1 MNHKPLFAERLRAL
15 REQMSKEG
23 LDACLLPTSDAF
35 QSEYLPPQSRQV
47 EWLCG
52 FSGENGAI
60 VVTHESAAIFVD
72 GRFMVQITRQAP
84 ADLFQY
90 CHIHNHPPAQWLGQ
104 NLAAG
109 SKVGIGGYLHS
120 AGDVE
125 QHRKILAEHGIELI
139 DVTDN
144 LVNRIWL
151 DRPAPGQHP
160 IILLSTSGQAS
171 LDKRLK
177 MAQILEERHCN
188 ALLITHPECVCWLL
202 NIRGRDIPCTP
213 VVMSYA
219 LLHQDG
225 SVDLF
230 VDTDKLVD
238 GFHEHVGDGVNVHP
252 LDHIETALA
261 ALAGQTVHID
271 PDETPAR
278 LYAQL
283 ASSEALL
290 RQYKDPC
297 LLAKARK
304 NPTEIAGF
312 RRAHIRDG
320 IAMCQFLAW
329 LDAQVTAGT
338 THDEGTLAEKIEAL
352 RSEQPL
358 YIEPSFATI
367 SSLGPNAALCHY
379 DHRYH
384 TPRAMGSDGIYL
396 LDSGGHYF
404 DGTTDVT
411 RTIQVGAVSDW
422 CKQMYTLVLKGH
434 IALATC
440 RFPANTTGLQLD
452 MCARLPLWQQGYD
465 YDHGTGHGVGHCL
478 GVHELPPLFSNRF
491 DSEPLEAGMVV
502 TIEPGYYRADQWGV
516 RHENQYEVVPV
527 AGDNEVETL
536 AFRPLTLVPFDT
548 RLLDRSLLSTAEI
561 DWLNHYHE
569 QVVEQIGPALDL
581 AEQLWLAE
589 ACKAV

>member
-1 MNHKPLFAERLRAL
+1 MNHNPTFAKRLCAL
-15 REQMSKEG
+15 REQMLKER
-23 LDACLLPTSDAF
+23 LDAYLLPTSDAF
-35 QSEYLPPQSRQV
+35 QSEYLPPESRHM

-52 FSGENGAI
+52 FSGENGVV
-60 VVTHESAAIFVD
+60 VVTHEHAATFVD
-72 GRFMVQITRQAP
+72 GRFMLQITRQAP
-84 ADLFQY
+84 AELFQY
-90 CHIHNHPPAQWLGQ
+90 CHINNHSPTQWLGQ
-104 NLAAG
+104 NLVSA
-109 SKVGIGGYLHS
+109 SKVGIDGYLHS
-120 AGDVE
+120 HGAV
-125 QHRKILAEHGIELI
+125 QQYRQTLAEYGIELV
-139 DVTDN
+139 DVADN
-144 LVNRIWL
+144 LVNRIWR

-160 IILLSTSGQAS
+160 IILLETSGQTS

-177 MAQILEERHCN
+177 MAQILRQRHCN

-230 VDTDKLVD
+230 VALDKLVD

-252 LDHIETALA
+252 LDRIETALA
-261 ALAGQTVHID
+261 ALGGQTVHID
-271 PDETPAR
+271 QDATPAR

-283 ASSEALL
+283 ANSGALL
-290 RQYKDPC
+290 KQYKDPC

-304 NPTEIAGF
+304 NPAELAGF
-312 RRAHIRDG
+312 RRAHLRDG

-329 LDAQVTAGT
+329 LDAEVAAGAV
-338 THDEGTLAEKIEAL
+338 HDEGTLAEKIEAL
-352 RSEQPL
+352 RRVQPF

-379 DHRYH
+379 NHRDN
-384 TPRAMGSDGIYL
+384 TPRALGSDGIYL
-396 LDSGGHYF
+396 LDSGGQYF

-411 RTIQVGAVSDW
+411 RTVRVGPVSDW
-422 CKQMYTLVLKGH
+422 CQQMCTLVLKGH

-452 MCARLPLWQQGYD
+452 MSARLPLWQHGYD

-478 GVHELPPLFSNRF
+478 GVHEFPPRFSSQFN
-491 DSEPLEAGMVV
+491 SEPLEAGMVV
-502 TIEPGYYRADQWGV
+502 TIEPGYYRADRWGV

-527 AGDNEVETL
+527 AGDSEMATL
-536 AFRPLTLVPFDT
+536 AFNHLTLVPFDT
-548 RLLDRSLLSTAEI
+548 RLLNRELLTASEI
-561 DWLNHYHE
+561 DWLNEYHQ
-569 QVVEQIGPALDL
+569 QVVEQIGPALNP

-589 ACKAV
+589 ACKAF